1 MLELDDSQ
9 FKSRQYKQ
17 MGNANSY
24 SIKSQKDVKL
34 NKIPARDLQFRYI
47 NGVTS
52 YMPIL
57 NNTLCF
63 ECLDKSE
70 CHQYRYDSNL

>member
-52 YMPIL
+52 YMPMA
-57 NNTLCF
+57 
-63 ECLDKSE
+63 
-70 CHQYRYDSNL
+70 

>member
-34 NKIPARDLQFRYI
+34 NKIPVRDLQFRYI

-52 YMPIL
+52 YMPMA
-57 NNTLCF
+57 
-63 ECLDKSE
+63 
-70 CHQYRYDSNL
+70 